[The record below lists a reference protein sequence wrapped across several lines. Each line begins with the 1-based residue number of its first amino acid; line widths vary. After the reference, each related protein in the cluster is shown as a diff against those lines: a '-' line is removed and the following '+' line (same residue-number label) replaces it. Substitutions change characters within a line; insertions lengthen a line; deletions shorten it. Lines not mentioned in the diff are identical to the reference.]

1 MYLPKTNENKC
12 PQKDSYRNIHS
23 NLIHKNQKPQA
34 FPMSIKSSM
43 NKIMV
48 QSHNEIL
55 INN

>member
-23 NLIHKNQKPQA
+23 NPIHKNQKPQA